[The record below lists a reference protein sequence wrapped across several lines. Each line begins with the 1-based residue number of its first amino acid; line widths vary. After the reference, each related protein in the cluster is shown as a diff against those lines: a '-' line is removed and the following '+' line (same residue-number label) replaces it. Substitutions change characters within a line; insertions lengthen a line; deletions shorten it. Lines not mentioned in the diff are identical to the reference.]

1 MAQHEF
7 VPISEIVH
15 YSGLVEAEVKH
26 WIDELDL
33 KDFLWG
39 MSGAQVG
46 YILNYNS
53 YDLLALN
60 ALVRGNVID
69 ALGMPIGMGKEADV
83 FKALT
88 PKGETVAIKFHR
100 LGRVSFRR
108 TRQKREFIGKKR
120 QLSWLYQSRL
130 AAERE
135 YAALTAARDAM
146 VPVPLPISQNRHTVV
161 MGYVEG
167 HQFSEAV
174 LDEPGVF
181 LDEIL
186 GYVAKGYAAGF
197 VHNDLS
203 EFNILVTDDG
213 SVYIIDWPQYVARGT
228 RNYEEALGKD
238 VANILRYFERKYRI
252 KRDLEETL
260 KVVRTAPRLS

>member
-7 VPISEIVH
+7 VPTVEIIH
-15 YSGLVEAEVKH
+15 YSGLVDDEVKH

-33 KDFLWG
+33 KDLLWG
-39 MSGAQVG
+39 TSGARGG
-46 YILNYNS
+46 YILNYNG

-60 ALVRGNVID
+60 ALVRGNVIE

-83 FKALT
+83 FEALT
-88 PKGETVAIKFHR
+88 PKDEKVAIKFHR
-100 LGRVSFRR
+100 LGRISFRR

-135 YAALTAARDAM
+135 YAALTAARDVG
-146 VPVPLPISQNRHTVV
+146 VPVPVPINQNRHTVV
-161 MGYVEG
+161 MGYIEG
-167 HQFSEAV
+167 HQLSETV
-174 LDEPGVF
+174 LDEPVVF
-181 LDEIL
+181 FDEIL

-203 EFNILVTDDG
+203 EFNILVNDDG
-213 SVYIIDWPQYVARGT
+213 SVYFIDWPQYVERGA
-228 RNYEEALGKD
+228 RNYEEAFEKD
-238 VANILRYFERKYRI
+238 VTNILRYFERRYRI
-252 KRDLEETL
+252 KRDLEGTL
-260 KVVRTAPRLS
+260 RTMRAALKTF

>member
-7 VPISEIVH
+7 VPTSEIVH

-33 KDFLWG
+33 KDLIWG
-39 MSGAQVG
+39 TSGTQEG

-60 ALVRGNVID
+60 ALVRGNVIE

-83 FKALT
+83 FEALA
-88 PKGETVAIKFHR
+88 PKEVKVAIKFHR

-135 YAALTAARDAM
+135 YTALTTARNVG
-146 VPVPLPISQNRHTVV
+146 VPVPVPINQNRHTVV
-161 MGYVEG
+161 MGYIQG
-167 HQFSEAV
+167 HQLSEAV
-174 LDEPGVF
+174 LDEPVVF

-186 GYVAKGYAAGF
+186 GYVSKGYAAGF

-213 SVYIIDWPQYVARGT
+213 NIYLIDWPQYVERGA
-228 RNYEEALGKD
+228 RNYEEALEND
-238 VANILRYFERKYRI
+238 VRNILRYFERRYRI
-252 KRDLEETL
+252 KRDLQETM
-260 KVVRTAPRLS
+260 RTVTGATKIS